1 MVCIYV
7 LELVGGKYYIGK
19 TNNPGFRLEQHFH
32 SGGSVWTKKYQPIRV
47 LEIIENCDDY
57 DEDKYTRIYM
67 DKYGID
73 NVRGGSFCEE
83 ILDEVTIKMLEK
95 MSNSTKNKCFICG
108 MVGHFAKECG
118 KCLELDCIDKCIKA
132 MESFIEEKRKLE
144 IVDPKYKKPNTIE
157 EIRKIGGW
165 GATQDELLRNEEL
178 RAKSQKI
185 KNEEYLPLF
194 DVIYKS
200 IQLLNDKMEQNLQKK
215 DTASELFSKFSK
227 TQGININED
236 GLKIFRSLFE

>member
-1 MVCIYV
+1 
-7 LELVGGKYYIGK
+7 
-19 TNNPGFRLEQHFH
+19 
-32 SGGSVWTKKYQPIRV
+32 
-47 LEIIENCDDY
+47 
-57 DEDKYTRIYM
+57 M

-83 ILDEVTIKMLEK
+83 ILDEATIKMLEK

-108 MVGHFAKECG
+108 IVGHFAKECG
-118 KCLELDCIDKCIKA
+118 KCQNLEDIDKCFKA

-144 IVDPKYKKPNTIE
+144 IVDPKYKKPNT
-157 EIRKIGGW
+157 
-165 GATQDELLRNEEL
+165 GAWDSNKDQLLRNEET
-178 RAKSQKI
+178 RAKKQKE

-200 IQLLNDKMEQNLQKK
+200 IHLLNDKIEQNSQKK
-215 DTASELFSKFSK
+215 DIASELFSKFSK

>member
-7 LELVGGKYYIGK
+7 LELICGKYYIGK

-32 SGGSVWTKKYQPIRV
+32 SGGSVWTKKYKPIRII
-47 LEIIENCDDY
+47 EIIENCDDY

-83 ILDEVTIKMLEK
+83 ILDEVTMKILEK

-118 KCLELDCIDKCIKA
+118 KCQELDGIDKCFKA

-144 IVDPKYKKPNTIE
+144 IVEPKFKKPNTIE

-165 GATQDELLRNEEL
+165 GSTQDELLRNEEA
-178 RAKSQKI
+178 RAKMQKE
-185 KNEEYLPLF
+185 KNEEYLPMF
-194 DVIYKS
+194 DIIYKS
-200 IQLLNDKMEQNLQKK
+200 IQLLNDKIEQQNSQK
-215 DTASELFSKFSK
+215 DTIPDLFTKFSK

-236 GLKIFRSLFE
+236 GIKIFRSLFE